1 MMDCKVHEV
10 KENHLTLLFGGRK
23 THICKRFERE
33 TDLLV
38 GYFQSL
44 CGALHRGLYDTMLDY
59 WDDDRMC
66 QRCVSIHT

>member
-38 GYFQSL
+38 ERRDSDVEQRLHALEGYLAHGQMNSP
-44 CGALHRGLYDTMLDY
+44 
-59 WDDDRMC
+59 
-66 QRCVSIHT
+66 V